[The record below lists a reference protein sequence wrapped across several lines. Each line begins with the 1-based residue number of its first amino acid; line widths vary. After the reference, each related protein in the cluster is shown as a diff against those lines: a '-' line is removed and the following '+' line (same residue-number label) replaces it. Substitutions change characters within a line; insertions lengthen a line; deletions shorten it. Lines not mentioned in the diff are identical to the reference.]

1 MEKQFVTGY
10 SVSQMD
16 NLSPDQLDKRL
27 LELAKSAQQHPS
39 GSKERR
45 IALTKLV
52 EEINRQSNRLTRPNS
67 NRYPANLCPEIFVI
81 ALQKILFFIYQP
93 GNNID
98 GYNPQ
103 EGKVRT
109 WLNVKLDRRFFKE
122 SYNELLGVKVVAGQ
136 FVTIPNFSDLEDS
149 GLNILENI
157 PSPDE
162 STSLTQS
169 EIIKK
174 CIEEDPEGIFRNE
187 CIGNNPRANFR
198 AIALKRFEGNS
209 WQEISEELGI
219 DALSTTSSFYSRC
232 VKKFAPKIKAYLQEN
247 A

>member
-1 MEKQFVTGY
+1 
-10 SVSQMD
+10 MD
-16 NLSPDQLDKRL
+16 NLSPDELDKRL

-39 GSKERR
+39 GSQERR

-52 EEINRQSNRLTRPNS
+52 AEINRQSNRLTRPKSNKLICPNS
-67 NRYPANLCPEIFVI
+67 IEYPAQLFSEVFAL
-81 ALQKILFFIYQP
+81 ALQKLLFFIYQP
-93 GNNID
+93 DTNID
-98 GYNPQ
+98 SYNPEQ
-103 EGKVRT
+103 GTVRT
-109 WLNVKLDRRFFKE
+109 WLNVKLDRRFFQE
-122 SYNELLGVKVVAGQ
+122 ASNELLGVKFVAGK
-136 FVTIPNFSDLEDS
+136 FKTLRISKLED
-149 GLNILENI
+149 LDLDVEDIT
-157 PSPDE
+157 SPDD

-187 CIGNNPRANFR
+187 RIGNNPRANFL

-209 WQEISEELGI
+209 WKEISEELGI

-247 A
+247 V